1 MYIAPDDYTAVSPQH
16 LTFTS
21 APSQM
26 CITVNISED
35 GVVEPTESFTVTLS
49 SSDPAVQQSLPSSTS
64 VTITDTTSK
73 YLLSVCSTI
82 KIIVTHSKAS
92 KHGSCSYMA
101 SFGPK

>member
-1 MYIAPDDYTAVSPQH
+1 MYIAPGDYTAVSPQH

-64 VTITDTTSK
+64 VTINDSTSK
-73 YLLSVCSTI
+73 YLFRLYVMGHS
-82 KIIVTHSKAS
+82 IIVTHSIAAV
-92 KHGSCSYMA
+92 HACCE
-101 SFGPK
+101 